1 MEVTTFLQKL
11 YVLFWSAWQC
21 FKFSSYNRIVSAG
34 DFNTEEKET
43 FMKTFLY
50 QYDFK
55 NLVKNSSKPTTINL
69 FLTNDSTYFQKT
81 KIITNKQVSCYNAK
95 NQLSEKQTF
104 RFWDTIMLHT
114 LKKKL
119 RKIIILKPNIFIDQS
134 V

>member
-1 MEVTTFLQKL
+1 MNYLIILKAYFLNWILGQLNGYFLEVTTFLQKL

-81 KIITNKQVSCYNAK
+81 KIIFTVFTGISDYH
-95 NQLSEKQTF
+95 KQTS
-104 RFWDTIMLHT
+104 
-114 LKKKL
+114 KL
-119 RKIIILKPNIFIDQS
+119 LQC
-134 V
+134 